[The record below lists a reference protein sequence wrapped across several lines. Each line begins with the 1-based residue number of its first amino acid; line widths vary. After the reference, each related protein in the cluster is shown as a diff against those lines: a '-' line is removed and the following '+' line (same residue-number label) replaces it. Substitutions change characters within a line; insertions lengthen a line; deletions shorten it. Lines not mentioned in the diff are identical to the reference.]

1 MFQPRIIPCLLMKD
15 NGLVKTTQ
23 FDNPRYIGD
32 PINAVRIFNEK
43 DADELLFLDITLS
56 KPTGLFARKKPA
68 EIQYDLLK
76 KISRECFMPFSYG
89 GGIRTIEQIE
99 HLLSIGIEKVAINTG
114 SIEHPDLIRDVSRQ
128 FGSQS
133 IIAAID
139 VKMGRSGT
147 YEVFT
152 HGGTRLLKT
161 DLIPH
166 IHHLER
172 AGAGEIL
179 ITSMDKDGLMQGYDI
194 PLIRM
199 VSDAVK
205 IPVIACG
212 GAGSVADMA
221 EAYYNGHASALAAG
235 SFFVYHGRKRAVLIS
250 YPLLNEIERLF
261 PEGNNENRS

>member
-15 NGLVKTTQ
+15 NGLVKTVQ

-43 DADELLFLDITLS
+43 EADELLFLDITLS
-56 KPTGLFARKKPA
+56 KPTGLFTRKKPA

-99 HLLSIGIEKVAINTG
+99 RLLSIGIEKVAINTG
-114 SIEHPDLIRDVSRQ
+114 ALEDPDLIAHASRQ

-152 HGGTRLLKT
+152 HGGTRPLKT
-161 DLIPH
+161 DLMTY
-166 IHHLER
+166 IHHLEG

-179 ITSMDKDGLMQGYDI
+179 ITSMDRDGMMQGYDI
-194 PLIRM
+194 PLVRM
-199 VSDAVK
+199 VSDAVR

-212 GAGSVADMA
+212 GAGSVADIA
-221 EAYYNGHASALAAG
+221 EAYYTGHASALAAG

-250 YPLLNEIERLF
+250 YPLMSEIEKLF
-261 PEGNNENRS
+261 PGGDYENSS